1 MTTTMPDRT
10 AELERKIDQLT
21 EQVAFIAA
29 EAEIMRERRESWDEL
44 RSDFMPLAGEAL
56 INVNQELEEVQ
67 EFVQPQDLLRLVK
80 RLVRNTRNI
89 ESALERFESAMEF
102 LDDVSGLSDQAFIRL
117 LQLLEV
123 YEERGYFR
131 FAKAGLGVVDRVVTN
146 FTEEDVEALG
156 DNVVLILETVKEMT
170 QPEIM
175 AVLYRMI
182 EAVQRQQDAMAAE
195 PEQPPS
201 MWALARQLRDPEV
214 RRGMARALNTLKA
227 VSDIDTGPPRKYAP
241 AAVASKPSD
250 AKEHTNAPE
259 GGS

>member
-44 RSDFMPLAGEAL
+44 RSDLMPLAGEAL

-67 EFVQPQDLLRLVK
+67 EFVQPEDLLRLLK
-80 RLVRNTRNI
+80 RVVRNTRNI
-89 ESALERFESAMEF
+89 ESAIERFESAIEF
-102 LDDVSGLSDQAFIRL
+102 VDDVSGLSDQAFVRL

-146 FTEEDVEALG
+146 FSEEDVVALG

-182 EAVQRQQDAMAAE
+182 EAVQHQQEVIAAE

-227 VSDIDTGPPRKYAP
+227 VSDIDTGPPRKFVP
-241 AAVASKPSD
+241 TAVIDDRSD
-250 AKEHTNAPE
+250 STEHSNAPE

>member
-44 RSDFMPLAGEAL
+44 RHDFMPLAGEAL
-56 INVNQELEEVQ
+56 YNVNRELEEVQ
-67 EFVQPQDLLRLVK
+67 EFVRPDDLLRLLK
-80 RLVRNTRNI
+80 RLVRNTRNV
-89 ESALERFESAMEF
+89 ENALERFESAIEF
-102 LDDVSGLSDQAFIRL
+102 LDDVSGLSDQAFIKLLRL
-117 LQLLEV
+117 LEE

-182 EAVQRQQDAMAAE
+182 EAVQRQQDAFEAE
-195 PEQPPS
+195 PEQAPS

-227 VSDIDTGPPRKYAP
+227 VSDVETGPPRKFVP
-241 AAVASKPSD
+241 TAAETTD
-250 AKEHTNAPE
+250 TTEQTNAPE

>member
-29 EAEIMRERRESWDEL
+29 EAEIMRQRRESWDEL
-44 RSDFMPLAGEAL
+44 RHDMMPLAGEAL
-56 INVNQELEEVQ
+56 RNVNAELEEVQ
-67 EFVQPQDLLRLVK
+67 EFVQPEDLMRLLK
-80 RLVRNTRNI
+80 RIVRNTRNI

-102 LDDVSGLSDQAFIRL
+102 LDDASGLGEQAFVRL
-117 LQLLEV
+117 LRLLEE
-123 YEERGYFR
+123 YERRGYFR
-131 FAKAGLGVVDRVVTN
+131 FAQASLGVVDRVVAN
-146 FTEEDVEALG
+146 FSEEDVEALG

-182 EAVQRQQDAMAAE
+182 EAVQRQQEALATE

-201 MWALARQLRDPEV
+201 MWALAQQLRDPEV
-214 RRGMARALNTLKA
+214 RRGMSRALNTLKA
-227 VSDIDTGPPRKYAP
+227 VSDIDTGPPRKFVP
-241 AAVASKPSD
+241 AATARPD
-250 AKEHTNAPE
+250 AEEPTNVPK
-259 GGS
+259 GGN